1 VSDNDDL
8 NPMIFGDG
16 GTQVATLSQDESR
29 YLMHTFKRQPV
40 ELVRGAGALVWDADG
55 RELLDFV
62 GGIAVNVLGHAHPAV
77 VEAISRQAATLI
89 HTSNLYYTRPQVE
102 LAERLNTLGFE
113 GRCFFAN
120 SGAEANEAAVKLARK
135 WGKQNRKGAYEVIS
149 ALNSFHG
156 RTLAMV
162 AATGQPKYQQ
172 PYAPMPDGFRHVPFN
187 DIEALRGAV
196 SVKTVA
202 ILLEPIQGESG
213 VIPAVDG
220 YLAAVR
226 DLCDRENLLLIFDE
240 IQTGMGRTGDFY
252 AFQGYGVVPDVVTL
266 AKGLGGGV
274 PIGVCIAGPRA
285 DVFEVG
291 DHGSTF
297 GGNPLA
303 CAAALA
309 TIEVIEK
316 DGLVANAALAGEYL
330 AGQANQRLSAF
341 GTMRGK
347 GLMQALVLREEV
359 AQQVQAAALE
369 HGLIVNAIG
378 DQVIRLVPP
387 LIVTDADVA
396 RAINIL
402 EVSLDEVSSHVRTP
416 EASNP

>member
-1 VSDNDDL
+1 VSDKGDL
-8 NPMIFGDG
+8 NPMLFGDA

-40 ELVRGAGALVWDADG
+40 ELVRGEGALVWDADG

-89 HTSNLYYTRPQVE
+89 HASNLYYTRPQVD
-102 LAERLNTLGFE
+102 LAESLGGRGFE

-120 SGAEANEAAVKLARK
+120 SGAEANEAAIKLARK

-149 ALNSFHG
+149 ALDSFHG

-162 AATGQPKYQQ
+162 AATGQPKYQK

-187 DIEALRGAV
+187 DIDALRAAV

-213 VIPAVDG
+213 VIPADGG
-220 YLAAVR
+220 YLEAAR

-252 AFQGYGVVPDVVTL
+252 AFQGYGVVPDIVTL

-285 DVFEVG
+285 DVFAPG

-309 TIEVIEK
+309 TLEVIER
-316 DGLVANAALAGEYL
+316 DGLVAHARLTGDYL
-330 AGQANQRLSAF
+330 ARQADERLAAF
-341 GTMRGK
+341 GAMRGK
-347 GLMQALVLREEV
+347 GLMQAVVLREEV
-359 AQQVQAAALE
+359 AQRAQAAALA
-369 HGLIVNAIG
+369 HGLIINAIG
-378 DQVIRLVPP
+378 EWVIRLVPP
-387 LIVTDADVA
+387 LIVTDADVD
-396 RAINIL
+396 RAIDIL
-402 EVSLDEVSSHVRTP
+402 EVSLDEVSSQRTP

>member
-1 VSDNDDL
+1 ML
-8 NPMIFGDG
+8 FGDG
-16 GTQVATLSQDESR
+16 RTQVATLSQDESR
-29 YLMHTFKRQPV
+29 YLMHTFQRQPV
-40 ELVRGAGALVWDADG
+40 ELVRGEGALVWDADG

-77 VEAISRQAATLI
+77 VAAITRQAAALI
-89 HTSNLYYTRPQVE
+89 HASNLYYTRPQVE
-102 LAERLNTLGFE
+102 LAEKLNVLGFE

-120 SGAEANEAAVKLARK
+120 SGAEANEAAIKLARK

-162 AATGQPKYQQ
+162 AATGQPKYQK

-187 DIEALRGAV
+187 DIDVLRAAV

-213 VIPAVDG
+213 VIPADGG
-220 YLAAVR
+220 YLQAVR
-226 DLCDRENLLLIFDE
+226 ELCDRENLLLIFDE
-240 IQTGMGRTGDFY
+240 IQSGMGRTGAFY
-252 AFQGYGVVPDVVTL
+252 AFQESGVVPDVVTL

-274 PIGVCIAGPRA
+274 PIGVCIAGARA

-309 TIEVIEK
+309 TLQVIESE
-316 DGLVANAALAGEYL
+316 GLVQNAGVMGRYLEERMRARLASYGE
-330 AGQANQRLSAF
+330 A
-341 GTMRGK
+341 RGR
-347 GLMQALVLREEV
+347 GLMQALVLREDL
-359 AQQVQAAALE
+359 AQEVQAVALE

-378 DQVIRLVPP
+378 ANVLRMVPP
-387 LIVTDADVA
+387 LTIGRAEVDRAVDV
-396 RAINIL
+396 L
-402 EVSLDEVSSHVRTP
+402 EVCLDIVVTHVRP
-416 EASNP
+416 AGSPR

>member
-1 VSDNDDL
+1 MSDQGEL
-8 NPMIFGDG
+8 NPLLFEGD
-16 GTQVATLSQDESR
+16 TQVATLAQDESR

-40 ELVRGAGALVWDADG
+40 ELVRGEGALVWDADG

-120 SGAEANEAAVKLARK
+120 SGAEANEAAIKLARK
-135 WGKQNRKGAYEVIS
+135 FGKQKLGGAYEVIT
-149 ALNSFHG
+149 ALGSFHG

-162 AATGQPKYQQ
+162 AATGQPKYQE
-172 PYAPMPDGFRHVPFN
+172 PYLPLPDGFRTAPFD
-187 DIEALRGAV
+187 DIQALA
-196 SVKTVA
+196 SVVTKKTAA
-202 ILLEPIQGESG
+202 IMLEPILGESG
-213 VIPAVDG
+213 VIPPGAG
-220 YLAAVR
+220 YLQAVR
-226 DLCDRENLLLIFDE
+226 DLCDRADLLLIFDE
-240 IQTGMGRTGDFY
+240 IQTGMGRTGTFY
-252 AFQGYGVVPDVVTL
+252 AFQEYGVVPDVVTL

-309 TIEVIEK
+309 TLEVIERE
-316 DGLVANAALAGEYL
+316 GLVENARVIGDYLREQLVRRLA
-330 AGQANQRLSAF
+330 AF
-341 GTMRGK
+341 GEPRGL
-347 GLMQALVLREEV
+347 GLMQALVLHQDV
-359 AQQVQAAALE
+359 AAEVQAAALE

-378 DQVIRLVPP
+378 ANVLRMVPP
-387 LIVTDADVA
+387 LTIG
-396 RAINIL
+396 RAEVDRALAIL
-402 EVSLDEVSSHVRTP
+402 EVCLDSVVTHVQPLGPRP
-416 EASNP
+416 